1 MLSASRSRVT
11 TRELSSEASTGEPV
25 ATKSDASAAQSLS
38 ITPALDRLPVFVR
51 AGAILPSQALTQS
64 TSETP
69 QGPLFLDIYP
79 GEDCHGTIYAD
90 DGHSMA
96 YTRQSYLRQQVR
108 CRQTPVGMDID
119 FDPRE
124 GQYQPWW
131 HQVTVRVHHW
141 PSDAGATLDGKRVQE
156 LGTRDGL
163 LSVTIGDPSR
173 KSRLSLRN
181 KLGR

>member
-1 MLSASRSRVT
+1 L
-11 TRELSSEASTGEPV
+11 
-25 ATKSDASAAQSLS
+25 
-38 ITPALDRLPVFVR
+38 I
-51 AGAILPSQALTQS
+51 QS

-108 CRQTPVGMDID
+108 CTQTAAGIDID

-124 GQYQPWW
+124 GGYQPWW

-141 PSDAGATLDGKRVQE
+141 TSDARATFDGKQVQD
-156 LGTRDGL
+156 LVARDGL
-163 LSVTIGDPSR
+163 LNVTIADPSR
-173 KSRLSLRN
+173 KSRLSLET
-181 KLGR
+181 KPGR